1 MAIMPVQRI
10 SHSEAW
16 ASTALAPAA
25 TRRMKRAARVI
36 TSTITT
42 CLRPTL

>member
-1 MAIMPVQRI
+1 MPVQRI

-25 TRRMKRAARVI
+25 TRRMKSPASVI
-36 TSTITT
+36 TSMITI
-42 CLRPTL
+42 CFRPRL